1 MSHLESGLISAP
13 FCEYF
18 VPTSPQWILTRLS
31 NSTPNGTSST
41 ACTGHIRLRLPLI
54 RHQLPARLPSST
66 RTPCLPTTPRFP
78 PASGL
83 PVLPDA
89 SRATRNRPCSVA
101 TLRRTRSANASFSF
115 FFRHTQPFTDAQPP
129 PRYVIH
135 PVSRPIPAPIT
146 RIQPRNASIQL
157 RPPVSPTIRQL
168 VRPTWSL
175 SCTQL
180 HISAIL
186 CRSSRVQQVAS
197 RSASETHKTPS
208 PRRRSQEYLSLS
220 PQPSPCPPRR
230 YRRCLWRRTQHH
242 QQDPKG
248 QRQMAQPH

>member
-1 MSHLESGLISAP
+1 MSRLESGLISAP

-66 RTPCLPTTPRFP
+66 RTPCLPTLPSSP

-83 PVLPDA
+83 PVSPDA
-89 SRATRNRPCSVA
+89 SRATRNRPSFAA
-101 TLRRTRSANASFSF
+101 TLRRTKSVTRLSLF
-115 FFRHTQPFTDAQPP
+115 FKHTQPFTDAHPS
-129 PRYVIH
+129 PRYVIQ
-135 PVSRPIPAPIT
+135 PVSRPIPASIT
-146 RIQPRNASIQL
+146 RIQPRNSSIQL
-157 RPPVSPTIRQL
+157 CPSASPTIRQL

-180 HISAIL
+180 HIPAIL
-186 CRSSRVQQVAS
+186 CQSSRVQQVAS
-197 RSASETHKTPS
+197 RSAFKAHKTPS
-208 PRRRSQEYLSLS
+208 PRRRSQEYLPLS

-230 YRRCLWRRTQHH
+230 YWRCLWRRTQHH
-242 QQDPKG
+242 QQDPKR